1 MPNNFRIGGVA
12 YDGPGTF
19 VWPFTTGPFSPIARF
34 TVSAAATQ
42 LLEQVENPVSIDYF
56 VNYRINSEDKT
67 DKGSIKNLF
76 LRPAIPSGDHKY
88 EWKLSDIRWVVEN
101 KQVGKLFG
109 LTRQANEFI
118 KLTPDARGDFN
129 RAPKRH
135 FIAHTLRK
143 RAFLEFAN
151 TLTPD
156 DDLQHWTAFQALRYM
171 LTKWFDEARV
181 KLPNGQRF
189 TPELVVEDATDNKRP
204 LVNFSTNQT
213 WPRVIR
219 RLLSLSHTGLYVDEH
234 GRFVLYD
241 LAPIDL
247 PQHVG
252 SFTGGGH
259 VDVTDMSRERPRGA
273 RALFRQELELRAN
286 YFEKFLFDDGS
297 ATFTTTARGQALKEL
312 NRMTMTNVV
321 ILPQDV
327 RSPTEGRTYQRG
339 EIVTIKKCLELWKN
353 DPDNPI
359 PPLSKGGNVSISI
372 EEVRKHSLT
381 GALAT
386 LWTLALDRVH
396 RRDNLWASRV
406 KTIMQAYRRLFRL
419 DPRLLDMIDSIRAET
434 GSIVDNVTGKRA
446 PAAAW
451 MSHFVIPS
459 SRVKTPKG
467 FKTARNLSVAFN
479 VHPWGEPLKD
489 ETDPNLLPIQTTD
502 VSPLSLR
509 FIDKRQGL
517 FTVDFLPD
525 LFGDVYRYIRAVF
538 PESQKTFFKRGYL
551 LGVNTKYLSQMEM
564 NETFQLS
571 VLFSVMLR
579 VPNSIERLEIVEATA
594 DDIPDNAK
602 GPEVDIM
609 FGGMH
614 SFRTYRDGVSKIAE
628 DVDTGALFIRGNE
641 LANKSIIDDLAKAV
655 FQDIYFRFQ
664 DLVIGVFKAVGHD
677 PEVDKPRGNYATGL
691 EFNGA
696 IGSLKTIYDASTSPT
711 PPPIWELLPPDTQR
725 VLYRLED
732 DPNP

>member
-1 MPNNFRIGGVA
+1 MPNSFSIGGVA
-12 YDGPGTF
+12 YDGPNTF
-19 VWPFTTGPFSPIARF
+19 VWPFVTGPFSPEARF
-34 TVSAAATQ
+34 TVSNAATE
-42 LLEQVENPVSIDYF
+42 LLEFVQNPVSIDYS

-67 DKGSIKNLF
+67 DQGSIKGLY
-76 LRPAIPSGDHKY
+76 LRPAVPSGDHKF

-101 KQVGKLFG
+101 KQVGRLFG

-135 FIAHTLRK
+135 FIPHTLRK
-143 RAFLEFAN
+143 RGFLQFAN

-156 DDLQHWTAFQALRYM
+156 EDLVHWTAFQALRYM
-171 LTKWFDEARV
+171 LTTWFEQARIV
-181 KLPNGQRF
+181 APNGSKLR
-189 TPELVVEDATDNKRP
+189 PKLVVLDATDNKRP

-219 RLLSLSHTGLYVDEH
+219 RLLSLSHTGLYVNE
-234 GRFVLYD
+234 RAEFVLYD

-252 SFTGGGH
+252 GFTGGGH
-259 VDVTDMSRERPRGA
+259 ATATDMRRDRPRGV
-273 RALFRQELELRAN
+273 RALFRQELEMRAN
-286 YFEKFLFDDGS
+286 YFEKFLFDDN
-297 ATFTTTARGQALKEL
+297 ATGTVTARSQALKEL
-312 NRMTMTNVV
+312 NRLTMTNVM

-327 RSPTEGRTYQRG
+327 RSPSEGRIYQRG
-339 EIVTIKKCLELWKN
+339 EIVTIKKGLELWKN

-359 PPLSKGGNVSISI
+359 PPLSNGGNAAISI

-386 LWTLALDRVH
+386 LWTLSLDRVH

-406 KTIMQAYRRLFRL
+406 KTVMQAYRRLFRL
-419 DPRLLDMIDSIRAET
+419 DPRLLDMIETIRAET

-467 FKTARNLSVAFN
+467 FKTPRNLSAAFN
-479 VHPWGEPLKD
+479 VHPWGVALKD
-489 ETDPNLLPIQTTD
+489 ETDPNLLPIETTE

-525 LFGDVYRYIRAVF
+525 LYGDVYRYIRAVF

-551 LGVNTKYLSQMEM
+551 LGVNTRYLTQFEM
-564 NETFQLS
+564 TQTFQLS
-571 VLFSVMLR
+571 VLFSVTMR
-579 VPNSIERLEIVEATA
+579 VPNSVERLEIVTA
-594 DDIPDNAK
+594 SSADIPPNSE

-614 SFRTYRDGVSKIAE
+614 AFRTYRDGISKIAE
-628 DVDTGALFIRGNE
+628 DVDTGSLFIRGNR
-641 LANKSIIDDLAKAV
+641 LANKSIIDDLAKSV
-655 FQDIYFRFQ
+655 FQDVYFRFQ
-664 DLVIGVFKAVGHD
+664 DLVIGVFRAVGHD
-677 PEVDKPRGNYATGL
+677 PEVDKPRGNYATGV
-691 EFNGA
+691 EYNGA
-696 IGSLKTIYDASTSPT
+696 AGSLKTVYDASTDPT

-732 DPNP
+732 NPNP